1 MKSWQSILK
10 ENTFLDDEFTLEKNN
25 SDYIVDGVIK
35 SYEDVNVFLDYT
47 VTKLILD
54 GAHNAGYRLQTKDV
68 ENNKVHVLIK
78 EYKSNA
84 IIFEFINYQQELL
97 KCYVVEG
104 NTLNILNDAT
114 KIVTQFPAIYN
125 KFDFVGDLTS
135 MNVNLDSKLLINE
148 KNYINFGFKT
158 DYTVFFKFMFLFMK
172 TMVDKLNNTFD
183 SKPTTVQVV
192 QPEIENIS
200 DIIDVMSLSLD
211 DSKSE
216 LVKNF
221 VSALGRVKTKFG
233 LDMVYKG
240 TYNESENE
248 YTISINTVNKDD
260 VSDILV
266 KLCDTLKVE
275 AEKLN
280 MKYDHSHART
290 SQRFIRTI
298 TLKYT

>member
-25 SDYIVDGVIK
+25 SNYIVDGVIK

-68 ENNKVHVLIK
+68 ENNKIHVLIK

-104 NTLNILNDAT
+104 NTLNIVNDAT
-114 KIVTQFPAIYN
+114 KILTQFPAIYKN
-125 KFDFVGDLTS
+125 FDFVGDLTS
-135 MNVNLDSKLLINE
+135 LNVNIDSKLLIDDSS
-148 KNYINFGFKT
+148 YINFGFKT

-172 TMVDKLNNTFD
+172 SMVDKLNNTGD
-183 SKPTTVQVV
+183 SKPTPVQFI

-200 DIIDVMSLSLD
+200 DIIDVMTISVD

-221 VSALGRVKTKFG
+221 VNALGRVKTKFD
-233 LDMVYKG
+233 LDMVYSG
-240 TYNESENE
+240 NYNESENE
-248 YTISINTVNKDD
+248 YTISINTENKEE
-260 VSDILV
+260 VSNILV
-266 KLCDTLKVE
+266 KLCDTLKIE
-275 AEKLN
+275 ADKLN
-280 MKYDHSHART
+280 MKYDHSHARM

-298 TLKYT
+298 TLK